1 MPGLEPGA
9 GARQQ
14 ACSRARRPVQAVPGP
29 IQGRLAQSTG
39 WDLSQP
45 LPYRSMPEWVGR
57 AGAGSWPGGVFLFA
71 CVGYERVEPRG
82 QEAEI
87 QTCVGLQVL

>member
-1 MPGLEPGA
+1 MAAGVLQGTAARPGIPGPHPGPPGPVHQLGLEPTPSI
-9 GARQQ
+9 QVL
-14 ACSRARRPVQAVPGP
+14 SAVLG
-29 IQGRLAQSTG
+29 
-39 WDLSQP
+39 
-45 LPYRSMPEWVGR
+45 MPEWVGR